1 MKIQILGTG
10 CPNCKKMEA
19 NVRQAVQE
27 LGIEATVEKVENIQ
41 QIVAYGV
48 MRLPGLV
55 VDGQVK
61 AMGRVLSPEEVKKY
75 L

>member
-1 MKIQILGTG
+1 MIIQVLGTG
-10 CPNCKKMEA
+10 CPSCKKMEA
-19 NVRQAVQE
+19 NVRQAVKE
-27 LGIEATVEKVENIQ
+27 MGIEATVEKVEDIQ
-41 QIVAYGV
+41 KIVAYGV

-61 AMGRVLSPEEVKKY
+61 SMGRVLSPEEVKKY